1 MMFDPHEMTVR
12 DPLEETVPDPVRR
25 RSRLSGGRRRAVE
38 LVALLVVLPGL
49 LAVYWMDDRKQAAQW
64 DPQERVTV
72 VARGGTGTLGHVR
85 LRVLGRDAT
94 ASSAGTTAGA
104 AKITLIVELRALD
117 AKGAKDSVTYTVRDR
132 DGHVWTALGLP
143 AGGHDPVVGAATPV
157 KVTADV
163 PVRLTGS
170 VVLEARLGSF
180 GATGHGPTQVL
191 RFAH

>member
-25 RSRLSGGRRRAVE
+25 RSRLSDGRRRAVE

-49 LAVYWMDDRKQAAQW
+49 LAVYWVDDRKQAAQW

-72 VARGGTGTLGHVR
+72 VAHGGTGTLGHVR

-94 ASSAGTTAGA
+94 ASSTGTTAGA
-104 AKITLIVELRALD
+104 TKITLIVELRALD
-117 AKGAKDSVTYTVRDR
+117 ARGAKDPVTYTVRDR
-132 DGHVWTALGLP
+132 AGHVWTAFGLP
-143 AGGHDPVVGAATPV
+143 AGGHDPVVGATTPV
-157 KVTADV
+157 TVTADV

-180 GATGHGPTQVL
+180 GATGHGPTRVL